1 MEGPL
6 PWRTRLK
13 RQLKCCGS
21 SGKVHSE
28 QQAENELNEEE
39 DIDCD
44 ALENRMMRSLENEK
58 QTIKNWHKVMMRV
71 QMVNAFKLSMRLE
84 DQPIDNDDPEE

>member
-1 MEGPL
+1 MCP
-6 PWRTRLK
+6 K
-13 RQLKCCGS
+13 R
-21 SGKVHSE
+21 KVHSSSNLKD
-28 QQAENELNEEE
+28 QQNEHELDEDE

-44 ALENRMMRSLENEK
+44 ALENRMMRSLQKEK

-84 DQPIDNDDPEE
+84 D